1 MSLSL
6 AAQGPSLEVLIRTNT
21 RLTLVNYTQILS
33 EIRLSLDEVDRI
45 ALPGRTPR
53 IHWAVRETG
62 GMGDIR
68 IVLVPQHIPVRRELQ
83 SLAVPSSGL
92 VSGISTL
99 QTEPVIPELFSA
111 RTVERIQ
118 HVGAHIE
125 RGQIKELQLSSLNGK
140 RSSAL
145 LDSSAVAHARRAVR
159 PSQRAWSSIVGLLE
173 VLIAKGSRDPRA
185 VILQEETR
193 SAVIIRAG
201 NEQKNLL
208 RNAWGHRVVA
218 SGELTRNSVGQAIR
232 LDLHDLKVLPR
243 MQDRVSAQ
251 DLVGIIPEA
260 TGSMTTEEYMEHI
273 RSV

>member
-62 GMGDIR
+62 GMSDIR

-99 QTEPVIPELFSA
+99 QAEPVIPELFSA

-125 RGQIKELQLSSLNGK
+125 RGQIKELQFSSLNGK
-140 RSSAL
+140 RSSAS